1 MNCAEN
7 YKGQQSSSIYT
18 PIHHRIQVGKVL
30 GTGEIKVKFGI

>member
-18 PIHHRIQVGKVL
+18 PIHHRIQVG
-30 GTGEIKVKFGI
+30 TGEI